1 MLKSNMMNKRIKN
14 IIGTGGIGKGQFF
27 LFHTEK
33 ALGRNESRMARLSDA
48 RDYCKLHIVFH
59 YLSILLSREVE
70 IVPIGMVGND
80 ASGYELRDMMARA
93 GMNVEWVTMSENKPT
108 MLSICFQYPDKSG
121 GNITSDNSACMEVDA
136 DYIRNAMDQMDIGE
150 RSIAMALPE
159 VSMEARM
166 ELLRN
171 AKKKG
176 AYCVASCGAEEVHEF
191 IVEGGPDL
199 CDLIALNQD
208 EAAAFAEVKMVSGR
222 EGVLCAAKRILEQYP
237 HLTLWIT
244 CGAEGSLL
252 IKQNRHAY
260 YESLKGI
267 HVENTGGA
275 GDASLA
281 GLISGLCCGMPLF
294 AQMNAGDEEP
304 AGMLAVRMAGLSVES
319 ANSIN
324 DKIDWEYLRKRE
336 QNTSVIWSE

>member
-1 MLKSNMMNKRIKN
+1 MMDMRIKN

-59 YLSILLSREVE
+59 YLSVLLSHEIE

-80 ASGYELRDMMARA
+80 ASGHELRDMMARA
-93 GMNVEWVTMSENKPT
+93 GMNVEWVGVSEDKPT

-136 DYIRNAMDQMDIGE
+136 DYIRNAMDQMDVGE
-150 RSIAMALPE
+150 QSIAVALPE
-159 VSMEARM
+159 VSMDARM

-176 AYCVASCGAEEVHEF
+176 AYCVASCGAEEVHGF
-191 IVEGGPDL
+191 VAKGGPEL

-208 EAAAFAEVKMVSGR
+208 EAAAFAEVKMVNGKD
-222 EGVLCAAKRILEQYP
+222 GALCAAKRILERYP
-237 HLTLWIT
+237 YLTLWIT

-252 IKQNRHAY
+252 IRQNRYAY

-267 HVENTGGA
+267 QVENTGGA

-281 GLISGLCCGMPLF
+281 GLISGLCCEMPLF
-294 AQMNAGDEEP
+294 VQTNALGEEP
-304 AGMLAVRMAGLSVES
+304 AGTLAVRMAGLSVES
-319 ANSIN
+319 VDSIN
-324 DKIDWEYLRKRE
+324 AKIDWGYLRKRE
-336 QNTSVIWSE
+336 QNTSVTWSE